1 MGGFWTC
8 RGRQLA
14 LAPVV
19 HGVAGDGHRRC
30 HGDSWA
36 AHGELVGDRVMR
48 AAAAG
53 TLLSSCG
60 PLDDSCAHDGSHPGV
75 SVVYNPCVQWMRI
88 CTKGDEIVVGD
99 C

>member
-1 MGGFWTC
+1 MHWFWYFKFGCGRFVKEGVGGFWTC
-8 RGRQLA
+8 RGRLLA

-19 HGVAGDGHRRC
+19 HGVAGDGHWRC

-48 AAAAG
+48 TAAAG

-60 PLDDSCAHDGSHPGV
+60 PCGEK
-75 SVVYNPCVQWMRI
+75 RI
-88 CTKGDEIVVGD
+88 LYACNVHNYSDQI
-99 C
+99 